1 MNSIR
6 QSPPLDKWVKKLVN
20 IFLLLMIVE
29 LVVGGGGRFFEIGPV
44 TLRML
49 FYFLAIPLSVVLIWL
64 KQRVDRQVFYWIL
77 AYSVVLLVGTIVG
90 IVNGNPLD
98 LIIEDLKPLIFFYV
112 LPFFSITINNRKQLD
127 SVIAVIQRSSLF
139 LGFSYIMLILFI
151 LTGIINFNAFY
162 TLMEPYGEVLFRGGQ
177 LFFYKGFLFL
187 CVGFFF
193 TFHPGKINKF
203 FSLVLFVAIVL
214 TLTRGFILMTIL
226 VTIFHLVFL
235 YRNKIVSFL
244 VLMGLVA
251 AILIAIP
258 FYLEGLG
265 DRAESDAIR
274 VTQFQEVIDKTN
286 PINFFIGDG
295 FGKGIPIRP
304 IHMEISFLE
313 IFSKQGVLGILFWL
327 ILFVVI
333 SYKFLII
340 YKSKKNVNYL
350 APFYLSVTFVYLQS
364 MTNPFLNNPIGM
376 SIVLISLVVF
386 QIKDLAPESHI
397 KD

>member
-1 MNSIR
+1 M
-6 QSPPLDKWVKKLVN
+6 
-20 IFLLLMIVE
+20 
-29 LVVGGGGRFFEIGPV
+29 
-44 TLRML
+44 
-49 FYFLAIPLSVVLIWL
+49 
-64 KQRVDRQVFYWIL
+64 
-77 AYSVVLLVGTIVG
+77 
-90 IVNGNPLD
+90 
-98 LIIEDLKPLIFFYV
+98 
-112 LPFFSITINNRKQLD
+112 
-127 SVIAVIQRSSLF
+127 
-139 LGFSYIMLILFI
+139 
-151 LTGIINFNAFY
+151 
-162 TLMEPYGEVLFRGGQ
+162 
-177 LFFYKGFLFL
+177 
-187 CVGFFF
+187 
-193 TFHPGKINKF
+193 
-203 FSLVLFVAIVL
+203 
-214 TLTRGFILMTIL
+214 
-226 VTIFHLVFL
+226 
-235 YRNKIVSFL
+235 SFL